1 PLLLLSCP
9 TRRSSDLRLWDTNG
23 TIYSTDDDTVVAD
36 TGTTF
41 ALLNQ
46 VDKGTSYRGNQ
57 QYSDGG
63 YSGSTSADCQGDP
76 YHNGWYRLASGLVA
90 GNYRMQVTVS
100 AENMF
105 GIQVKSNGPPGA
117 RVYGATRMEV
127 YDNLDNATW
136 TFYLAQVPAAHAG
149 KILEIRLFDPGD
161 VGGNATLRILAPTAT
176 GYVYQSFNY
185 TANGGAGS
193 QSGPNV
199 S

>member
-76 YHNGWYRLASGLVA
+76 YHNGWYRLAD
-90 GNYRMQVTVS
+90 R
-100 AENMF
+100 
-105 GIQVKSNGPPGA
+105 KS
-117 RVYGATRMEV
+117 TRL
-127 YDNLDNATW
+127 NSS
-136 TFYLAQVPAAHAG
+136 H
-149 KILEIRLFDPGD
+149 
-161 VGGNATLRILAPTAT
+161 
-176 GYVYQSFNY
+176 
-185 TANGGAGS
+185 GS
-193 QSGPNV
+193 I
-199 S
+199 